1 METIL
6 SELEITYKKKYVSQ
20 EKVSTS
26 LQCWNL
32 FRGIFNQ
39 STIDLVEEMNVL
51 LLDNANHPI
60 GVFRASLGGT
70 KSTIVDIKLILSIAL
85 KCMAHS
91 IIISHNHPSG
101 SDLPSREDLSITEE
115 LKCGCKMVGITLLD
129 HIIMT
134 SSEKYFLFSAL
145 QHPKNFHQ

>member
-6 SELEITYKKKYVSQ
+6 SELEISYKKKYVSQ

-26 LQCWNL
+26 LECWKL
-32 FRGIFNQ
+32 LKRIFNQ
-39 STIDLVEEMNVL
+39 DTIDLVEEMNVL

-101 SDLPSREDLSITEE
+101 INIPSKEDLSITED
-115 LKCGCKMVGITLLD
+115 LKCGCKMVGINLLD
-129 HIIMT
+129 HIIIT
-134 SSEKYFLFSAL
+134 SSDKYFSFSDNGL
-145 QHPKNFHQ
+145 I